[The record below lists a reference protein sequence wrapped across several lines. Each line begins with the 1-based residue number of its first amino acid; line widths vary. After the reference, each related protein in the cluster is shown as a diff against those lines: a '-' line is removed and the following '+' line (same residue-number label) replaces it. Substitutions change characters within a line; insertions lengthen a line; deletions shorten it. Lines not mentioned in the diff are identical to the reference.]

1 MAEVSASHAPSSH
14 AISITHPS
22 APHDGFG
29 EQIKLVIYT
38 MLFAEMNQL
47 KYVYTPL
54 SSMAHNYNNNPDFV
68 SEKETFLGWL
78 DRFAAAGLVVVPGTP
93 KVNLF
98 DLLHFV
104 VTNIDKLATSPSLAQ
119 LREWF
124 WATRE
129 ENPEENPVL
138 VSPRRHRIVLHIRQ
152 GNPHDRHAASFQLPW
167 NIYAEIIAHLRRL
180 GTTEHTLEIISQGS
194 LPADITDSVDAVY
207 LDEPLE
213 TSFMRMVTADIL
225 VVGPSAFSYAAALLA
240 WPDKTLV
247 YYMPHCN
254 PPLPNWQ
261 IIQNLT
267 TPRMHF
273 EYIIPMTVWFDA
285 ARNSFRPGY
294 EVGFPFRV
302 VTDLCRWGGGNS
314 IIMGAPDRLPFNGNP
329 EFNEICTDY
338 IRGFGIDTIIET
350 GTYLGRTTEFFAK
363 CPGVTTVHS
372 IESNLEYLE
381 KARAWLGAAAGN
393 TNSVTLHHGDSAVI
407 LPEIL
412 AAVGAPTTTP
422 RILFYLD
429 AHWERAC
436 PLLAELGA
444 IAASG
449 ISRDNCLI
457 IIDDFRI
464 PHRPDIP
471 FDVFGGHPLDINYVR
486 GKLTAVFPN
495 NNLHYE
501 YYAPPRR
508 LAQTRGRLVAY
519 PISWEGGVK
528 AEGVISQTLLLQ
540 Q

>member
-1 MAEVSASHAPSSH
+1 MAEAESTPISSSSH
-14 AISITHPS
+14 ATSVTHPS

-29 EQIKLVIYT
+29 EQVKLVIYT

-54 SSMAHNYNNNPDFV
+54 NSMAHNYNNNPDFV
-68 SEKETFLGWL
+68 PEKECFLGWL

-104 VTNIDKLATSPSLAQ
+104 VTNIAQLATSPSLAL

-124 WATRE
+124 WAARE
-129 ENPEENPVL
+129 ETP
-138 VSPRRHRIVLHIRQ
+138 HRKNIVLHIRQ
-152 GNPHDRHAASFQLPW
+152 ANAHDRHAASFQLPW
-167 NIYAEIIAHLRRL
+167 SIYAEIISHLRRL
-180 GTTEHTLEIISQGS
+180 YGGRGHEGATHTIEIVSQGS

-207 LDEPLE
+207 LDETLE
-213 TSFMRMVTADIL
+213 TSFLRMVTADIL
-225 VVGPSAFSYAAALLA
+225 VVGPSAFSYAAALLV

-247 YYMPHCN
+247 YYIPHCN

-261 IIQNLT
+261 VIQNLT

-294 EVGFPFRV
+294 EAGFPFRV
-302 VTDLCRWGGGNS
+302 VTDLCRWAPGTTTPA
-314 IIMGAPDRLPFNGNP
+314 GAPDRLPFNGNP

-363 CPGVTTVHS
+363 CPGVVTVHS
-372 IESNLEYLE
+372 IESNPEYLE
-381 KARAWLGAAAGN
+381 KAKTNLVGTTAAATGN
-393 TNSVTLHHGDSAVI
+393 LTLHGGDSAVI

-412 AAVGAPTTTP
+412 AEVAAAPNP

-436 PLLAELGA
+436 PLLAELAA
-444 IAASG
+444 IAANPATHN
-449 ISRDNCLI
+449 NCLI

-471 FDVFGGHPLDINYVR
+471 HDTYQGNPLDMNYVR
-486 GKLTAVFPN
+486 EALLAALP
-495 NNLHYE
+495 NLHYE

-519 PISWEGGVK
+519 PISWEGGVT
-528 AEGVISQTLLLQ
+528 AELISQT
-540 Q
+540 

>member
-1 MAEVSASHAPSSH
+1 MAEKSASISVSH
-14 AISITHPS
+14 AISVTHPS

-47 KYVYTPL
+47 KYKYTPL
-54 SSMAHNYNNNPDFV
+54 SSMAHNYNNSPDFV
-68 SEKETFLGWL
+68 SAKETFLGWL
-78 DRFAAAGLVVVPGTP
+78 DRFAAAGLVVSTNGDGSPTP

-119 LREWF
+119 LRKWF
-124 WATRE
+124 WATQE
-129 ENPEENPVL
+129 TPVL

-167 NIYAEIIAHLRRL
+167 SIYAEIISHLRRL
-180 GTTEHTLEIISQGS
+180 YGSGPTEYTLEIISQGS

-207 LDEPLE
+207 LDETLE

-225 VVGPSAFSYAAALLA
+225 VVGPSAFSYAAALLSR
-240 WPDKTLV
+240 PSRTLV
-247 YYMPHCN
+247 YYIPHCN

-261 IIQNLT
+261 VIQNLT

-294 EVGFPFRV
+294 EAGFPFRV
-302 VTDLCRWGGGNS
+302 VTDLCRWVPPAT
-314 IIMGAPDRLPFNGNP
+314 GAPDRFPFNGNP
-329 EFNEICTDY
+329 DFGDICTDY
-338 IRGFGIDTIIET
+338 IRGFGVNTVIET

-363 CPGVTTVHS
+363 CPGIITTHS
-372 IESNLEYLE
+372 IESNLEYFE
-381 KARAWLGAAAGN
+381 KAQTNLMAAGT
-393 TNSVTLHHGDSAVI
+393 TNSATLTLHHGDSAVI
-407 LPEIL
+407 LPDIL
-412 AAVGAPTTTP
+412 TQNIPPTASP

-471 FDVFGGHPLDINYVR
+471 FDVFGGRPLDINYVR
-486 GKLTAVFPN
+486 EALTAVFP

-508 LAQTRGRLVAY
+508 LAPTRGRLVAY
-519 PISWEGGVK
+519 PSSWEGG
-528 AEGVISQTLLLQ
+528 GVTKPGGIISQT
-540 Q
+540 